1 MRERALRAIGWM
13 STAAGLVFAGVPV
26 ARHSLRR

>member
-13 STAAGLVFAGVPV
+13 STAAGLVLAGPV
-26 ARHSLRR
+26 VAPHSARR